1 METDANYQNRS
12 LSVLKNNEFRQ
23 SARDVQQD
31 FEYGMQNTGERMSR
45 ELKVQGAYTDKW
57 HQS

>member
-1 METDANYQNRS
+1 METDVNYQNIS

-23 SARDVQQD
+23 PARDVQQD
-31 FEYGMQNTGERMSR
+31 FEYGMQNTRERMSR
-45 ELKVQGAYTDKW
+45 DIKVQRAYTDKW